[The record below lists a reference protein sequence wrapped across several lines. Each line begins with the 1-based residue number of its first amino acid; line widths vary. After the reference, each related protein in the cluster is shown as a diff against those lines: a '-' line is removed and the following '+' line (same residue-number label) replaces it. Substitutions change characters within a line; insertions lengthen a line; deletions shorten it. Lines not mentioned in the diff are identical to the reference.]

1 MCTVLAYYDAN
12 GLIYTGRTLEFVGSS
27 PNQLVYF
34 PAGTRMESF
43 TPAGKQGATFDTKY
57 AIFGVLVGGVA
68 QAKQG
73 TLHEAM
79 NEHGM
84 SISTNSLGGNTSP
97 DISGVKDSQIVATS
111 DLGVWALGNF
121 KTVAEV
127 KQAIKN
133 NEVHFWLPVI
143 PALGTEPAPIHFAL
157 WDRTGAGI
165 VIEWSTGKTEV
176 YDNEVGVLTNNPPF
190 PWHLENMGN
199 YTFLTNI
206 DKNTAQFN
214 KLNVKAFDGGANMA
228 SLPSTATSPGR
239 FVRAAYYSQFAY
251 KGKTPQEAILSLS
264 HVMNNF
270 DRPTGIS
277 VDVSSDLPAG
287 ERSMLGA
294 AESSASEV
302 TSWTALKDLNQNH
315 FYIRTIDSLNYSY
328 FDMNQMKG
336 LKTTTLVSME
346 ALNANKTL
354 DGNHL
359 FLN

>member
-12 GLIYTGRTLEFVGSS
+12 GLIYTGRSLEFVGSS
-27 PNQLVYF
+27 PNQMVYF

-43 TPAGKQGATFDTKY
+43 TPAGKQGATFNTRY
-57 AIFGVLVGGVA
+57 AIFGVLVGGVS

-79 NEHGM
+79 NEHGLT
-84 SISTNSLGGNTSP
+84 ISTNSLGGNSSP
-97 DISGVKDSQIVATS
+97 DVSAVSDSQVIATS

-127 KQAIKN
+127 KQAIAN
-133 NEVHFWLPVI
+133 NVVQFWLPVI

-165 VIEWSTGKTEV
+165 VIEWASGKTEV

-190 PWHLENMGN
+190 PWHLQNMAN

-214 KLNVKAFDGGANMA
+214 KLSVKAFDGGANLA
-228 SLPSTATSPGR
+228 NLPSTATSPGR
-239 FVRAAYYSQFAY
+239 FVRAAYYSQFTY
-251 KGKTPQEAILSLS
+251 KGKTPQEAILALS
-264 HVMNNF
+264 HIMNNF

-277 VDVSSDLPAG
+277 VDVSSDLPGG
-287 ERSMLGA
+287 ERSMLGP
-294 AESSASEV
+294 AETSASEV
-302 TSWTALKDLNQNH
+302 TSWTALRDLNQNH
-315 FYIRTIDSLNYSY
+315 FYIRTIDSLNYSF
-328 FDMNQMKG
+328 FDMNQMSG
-336 LKTTTLVSME
+336 LKIPTFVSMD